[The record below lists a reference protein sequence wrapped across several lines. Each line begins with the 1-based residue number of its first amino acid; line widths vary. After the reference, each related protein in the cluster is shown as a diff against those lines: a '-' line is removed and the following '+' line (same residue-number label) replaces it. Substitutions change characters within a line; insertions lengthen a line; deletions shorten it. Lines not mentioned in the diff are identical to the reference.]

1 MGQVLFRCSESHV
14 RVNLPGLLIEG
25 RSAMLRSFSR
35 FPIFFFFFFRGF
47 FHNSPATDWVPPTT
61 PTQPVVLWIRFA
73 GLSQPEPTPEARC
86 RGLDVLR
93 NMRNNIRNMRK
104 DSTLAALI
112 SPTRQGV
119 LTTLFL
125 RPDKEWYL
133 SELAASLGTGPSSL
147 QREVDALIRVGIL
160 KKRVDG
166 RRSYVQA
173 NEDSPIFP
181 ELRGLVEKTSGIVP
195 MLREAVKRTKGL
207 KLAFI
212 YGSLARGEEGAESDV
227 DVMLLG
233 NVSTMELSPKLRAV
247 EVAVGRQVNPTTF
260 SLDEFAKKVTEK
272 NHFLRTVLRNKKI
285 MLVGT
290 EDELENIARRAED

>member
-1 MGQVLFRCSESHV
+1 
-14 RVNLPGLLIEG
+14 
-25 RSAMLRSFSR
+25 
-35 FPIFFFFFFRGF
+35 
-47 FHNSPATDWVPPTT
+47 
-61 PTQPVVLWIRFA
+61 
-73 GLSQPEPTPEARC
+73 
-86 RGLDVLR
+86 
-93 NMRNNIRNMRK
+93 MRNNIRDMRK

-125 RPDKEWYL
+125 RPEKEWYL

-147 QREVDALIRVGIL
+147 QREVDALVRVGIL

-195 MLREAVKRTKGL
+195 MLRDAVKRTKGL
-207 KLAFI
+207 QIAFI

-233 NVSTMELSPKLRAV
+233 NVSTMELSPRLRAV
-247 EVAVGRQVNPTTF
+247 ETAVGRQVNPTVF

-272 NHFLRTVLRNKKI
+272 NHFLRTVLKNKKI

-290 EDELENIARRAED
+290 ENELENIARRAKDSHAPFEQTGTR